1 MSNNF
6 YKKTLIL
13 KCCYTVNN
21 KFSLV
26 ISAKPIMSN
35 SSSIIPEP
43 LKAQSLVYDLKK
55 RLDWGEP
62 ALTIIDIRNR
72 DAFNTSHISG
82 AVSLPMNELVNRALN
97 NLELERD
104 LYIYG
109 STDEQTADAAAQLRT
124 AGYQN
129 VAELRGGLGAWQAN
143 SFPIEGN

>member
-1 MSNNF
+1 
-6 YKKTLIL
+6 
-13 KCCYTVNN
+13 
-21 KFSLV
+21 
-26 ISAKPIMSN
+26 MSN

-62 ALTIIDIRNR
+62 ALTIIDIRER

-104 LYIYG
+104 LYVYG
-109 STDEQTADAAAQLRT
+109 FTDQQTADAAAQLRT
-124 AGYQN
+124 AGYQK
-129 VAELRGGLGAWQAN
+129 VAELRGGLGAWKAN